1 MFICEEAN
9 LITVAH
15 RTCYFPAL
23 LLLAVLTFL
32 PRASAGEVT
41 LEMLR
46 GRDFKPTAFGT
57 FNEKNAGFQLTRPQA
72 AQPLPKGLFPGMAEF
87 AVHDYKLTSAMI
99 HAVNYGLA
107 NLVRAHTQVFGKKI
121 GRNFR
126 VRIRIFG
133 KYDDYA
139 KYSMVKYR
147 KKVNKNLLGYFSN
160 STREIVTWRQQPHL
174 KWRLMP
180 TVLHEGCHA
189 IMDDIFGELP
199 FWMVEG
205 SADWLGEAPAWLQN
219 GEGLRNDQHV
229 RWIRLDD
236 MRKKGELP
244 PLAAYLMTNNY
255 GQWSTMFKGNIGT
268 GYDVGWSIFDY
279 FIVSSQR
286 ANVKWPIQIMAEA
299 VNKAQLNPHLSD
311 EEIFLQTLN
320 SKWPPN
326 PGKNLTGVQSFE
338 MGWHSWIKLE
348 AGKAKKALSKQRSK
362 QIR

>member
-1 MFICEEAN
+1 MLSREEAH
-9 LITVAH
+9 LMTAAH
-15 RTCYFPAL
+15 RTFYFPAL
-23 LLLAVLTFL
+23 LLLVALTIA
-32 PRASAGEVT
+32 PRASASEVT
-41 LEMLR
+41 HDMLR
-46 GRDFKPTAFGT
+46 GRDFKPTTFGT
-57 FNEKNAGFQLTRPQA
+57 FNGKNTGLLLTRKQA
-72 AQPLPKGLFPGMAEF
+72 GQPLPQGLISGIAEF
-87 AVHDYKLTSAMI
+87 AVHDYELTSAMI

-107 NLVRAHTQVFGKKI
+107 NLVRAHKQVFGQKV
-121 GRNFR
+121 GRKFR

-133 KYDDYA
+133 KYEDYA
-139 KYSMVKYR
+139 KYSKVKYR
-147 KKVNKNLLGYFSN
+147 KMVNKNLLGFFSN
-160 STREIVTWRQQPHL
+160 DTREIVTWRQQRHL
-174 KWRLMP
+174 KWRLLP

-189 IMDDIFGELP
+189 IMEEMFGELP

-219 GEGLRNDQHV
+219 GEGLRHDQHV

-255 GQWSTMFKGNIGT
+255 GQWSKMFKGNIGT

-279 FIVSSQR
+279 FMVSSQR
-286 ANVKWPIQIMAEA
+286 AKVTWPIQIMAEA
-299 VNKAQLNPHLSD
+299 VNEAQRNPQIAD
-311 EEIFLQTLN
+311 EIIFLRTLDA
-320 SKWPPN
+320 KWPHI

-348 AGKAKKALSKQRSK
+348 AGKARKALSIQRSK

>member
-1 MFICEEAN
+1 MTA
-9 LITVAH
+9 AH
-15 RTCYFPAL
+15 RTNYFPVL
-23 LLLAVLTFL
+23 LLLVASTFL
-32 PRASAGEVT
+32 PRASAIEIT
-41 LEMLR
+41 HAMLR
-46 GRDFKPTAFGT
+46 GTDFKPTAFGT
-57 FNEKNAGFQLTRPQA
+57 SNDKNAGLLIARAQGR
-72 AQPLPKGLFPGMAEF
+72 QPLPKGLIPGIAEF
-87 AVHDYKLTSAMI
+87 AVHDYKLDSPMI

-107 NLVRAHTQVFGKKI
+107 NLVRAHTQVFGKKV

-133 KYDDYA
+133 KYEDYA
-139 KYSMVKYR
+139 KYSKVKYR
-147 KKVNKNLLGYFSN
+147 KDVNKNLLGFFSN
-160 STREIVTWRQQPHL
+160 RTLEIITWRQQPHL
-174 KWRLMP
+174 KWRLLP

-189 IMDDIFGELP
+189 IMDNMFGELP

-219 GEGLRNDQHV
+219 GEGLRHDQHV

-255 GQWSTMFKGNIGT
+255 GQWSKMFKGNIGT

-286 ANVKWPIQIMAEA
+286 AKVTWPIQIMAEA
-299 VNKAQLNPHLSD
+299 VNEAQRNPQVAD
-311 EEIFLQTLN
+311 EIIFLRTLDA
-320 SKWPPN
+320 KWPRI

-348 AGKAKKALSKQRSK
+348 AGKAKQALNKQRSK